1 MYFVEWM
8 HWQGQIA
15 EEGSW
20 LSQKGKL
27 PGVTAQ
33 EVSDD
38 KKRANKER
46 KERQSDTPRL
56 RSPVYAYNDTY
67 MEMRAGCMEY
77 ARGLITVI
85 SIFFLYFIAASAI
98 LSFLT
103 FFDFFLDH
111 DFSAFVAG
119 LFPLAGACFFGWLY
133 FKYGLQITRFEMLT
147 QRRLLIRFN
156 RKTRQIYL
164 HRPKYAGGIA
174 TLPWDDAQGIYDL
187 GGSRFPILL
196 LWPSQPN
203 RPQMEG
209 IHVGKACATSEPMRD
224 EWEFIRR
231 YMEEGLEGLPQPRI
245 RSKWPLPWHAFEP
258 VFGGMLGLLLGRR
271 ENRQSSNPAQG
282 KQQTGKWLLGRLL
295 MLVALVI
302 ISPALLI
309 LGLANWLSQ
318 LLCWEPRWPKVIR
331 EAGQPGKPSPKL
343 TTAEDYDPE
352 TCRRLYLNAD
362 LWVPKDHDPDAS
374 AEDEK
379 SGSQWLP

>member
-1 MYFVEWM
+1 MYLVEWM
-8 HWQGQIA
+8 MWQGSIA
-15 EEGSW
+15 EKDGWASLRGKVKGFTPEGI
-20 LSQKGKL
+20 
-27 PGVTAQ
+27 AQ
-33 EVSDD
+33 GEKV
-38 KKRANKER
+38 ANEQR
-46 KERQSDTPRL
+46 TQQQSDTPRL

-67 MEMRAGCMEY
+67 LEMRAGCMEY
-77 ARGLITVI
+77 ARGLITI
-85 SIFFLYFIAASAI
+85 LSLFYWFLAASFAQFLF
-98 LSFLT
+98 LSVLNFADGFGFAWLLSAV
-103 FFDFFLDH
+103 FDFL
-111 DFSAFVAG
+111 VVGG
-119 LFPLAGACFFGWLY
+119 LLWIY
-133 FKYGLQITRFEMLT
+133 RKYGVQITRFEMLT

-156 RKTRQIYL
+156 RKTRQVYL
-164 HRPKYAGGIA
+164 HRPKYAGGVIV
-174 TLPWDDAQGIYDL
+174 LPWDDVQAMTDVGATRFPML
-187 GGSRFPILL
+187 LAWGGSSGR
-196 LWPSQPN
+196 PN
-203 RPQMEG
+203 LESCF
-209 IHVGKACATSEPMRD
+209 VGKACATSAPVID

-231 YMEEGLEGLPQPRI
+231 YMEEGLQGLPQPRT

-331 EAGQPGKPSPKL
+331 EAGQPGKPIPKL

>member
-1 MYFVEWM
+1 MYLVEWM

-27 PGVTAQ
+27 PGFTAQ

-38 KKRANKER
+38 KKRASKER
-46 KERQSDTPRL
+46 KERQSDTPCL

-67 MEMRAGCMEY
+67 LEMRAGCMEY
-77 ARGLITVI
+77 TRGLVTII
-85 SIFFLYFIAASAI
+85 SLFYLFLAGG
-98 LSFLT
+98 
-103 FFDFFLDH
+103 
-111 DFSAFVAG
+111 FSYG
-119 LFPLAGACFFGWLY
+119 LFVVASDLLSTPAFDVFLATIFSLSATTVLFWLY

-156 RKTRQIYL
+156 RKTRQVYL
-164 HRPKYAGGIA
+164 HRPKYAGGVA
-174 TLPWDDAQGIYDL
+174 TLPWDEAQGIYDL

-209 IHVGKACATSEPMRD
+209 VHVGKACATSEPMRD

-231 YMEEGLEGLPQPRI
+231 YMEEGPEGLPQPRI

-258 VFGGMLGLLLGRR
+258 VFGGMLRLLLGRR
-271 ENRQSSNPAQG
+271 EKRQSSDPAQD
-282 KQQTGKWLLGRLL
+282 KKQTGKWLLGRLL

-331 EAGQPGKPSPKL
+331 EAGQPGKPIPKL

-362 LWVPKDHDPDAS
+362 LWTPKGHDGVAENDNPDEPS
-374 AEDEK
+374 D
-379 SGSQWLP
+379 SQ

>member
-1 MYFVEWM
+1 MYLVEWM

-27 PGVTAQ
+27 PGFTTQ

-38 KKRANKER
+38 NKRANKER

-67 MEMRAGCMEY
+67 LEMRAGCMEY

-85 SIFFLYFIAASAI
+85 SIFTWFLAISFASMTSISVSRLIDGSSRI
-98 LSFLT
+98 LFDLSAMLVTGSLVLLFLW
-103 FFDFFLDH
+103 
-111 DFSAFVAG
+111 G
-119 LFPLAGACFFGWLY
+119 Y
-133 FKYGLQITRFEMLT
+133 KKYGLQITRFEMLT

-156 RKTRQIYL
+156 RKTRQVYL
-164 HRPKYAGGIA
+164 HRPKYAGGIV
-174 TLPWDDAQGIYDL
+174 TLPWDEAQGIYDL

-196 LWPSQPN
+196 LWPSRPN

-209 IHVGKACATSEPMRD
+209 VHVGKACATSEPMRD

-231 YMEEGLEGLPQPRI
+231 YMEEGPEGLPQPRI

-271 ENRQSSNPAQG
+271 EGKPSSGSALDTQQIG
-282 KQQTGKWLLGRLL
+282 KRLLGRLL
-295 MLVALVI
+295 MLVI
-302 ISPALLI
+302 ISPALLT

-331 EAGQPGKPSPKL
+331 EAGQPGKPIPKL

-362 LWVPKDHDPDAS
+362 LWVPKDHDSDAS